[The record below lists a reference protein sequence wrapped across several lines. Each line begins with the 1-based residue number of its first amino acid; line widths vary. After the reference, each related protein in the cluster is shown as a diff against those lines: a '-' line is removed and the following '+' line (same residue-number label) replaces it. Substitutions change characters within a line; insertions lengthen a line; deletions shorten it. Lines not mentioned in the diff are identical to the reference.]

1 MEMKKQVLSFTEF
14 INEAYSMMVNESRT
28 WDDVKTLLSDMLDED
43 AKKNLAYV
51 ENLFSSDART
61 SNKSKADILALA
73 GNTFAEII
81 SKDLDGTYTNIESIS
96 TEINQLEYNEVIQG
110 SVFVSKK
117 FPMNSEIIL
126 GGKPVGSFNTM
137 DGKMKLEDL
146 LNLINL
152 ENLKKLSATSSTS
165 SKKGKGEFSN
175 INRGDK
181 QTMLFGL
188 VGKPGERKKIKG
200 SGSDKQ
206 YYITKV
212 ASQIEIG
219 QWTNENKVTP
229 ASGVKTQDMS
239 MDVGRKFKENRGD
252 IGKRVD
258 KKLKKAGEAIFTYV
272 LYSVDPKSIKDGKN
286 KGADRSITDIKEVKI
301 PVKQPDVTEKLE
313 IQDNGIL
320 FTVNTATLTEN
331 GKKNIYNAITQ
342 NFTSVAEIEIQGSAS
357 QEGDRKNN
365 EKLCVDRAAA
375 VATYLKTVT
384 SAKITASTTPSIQ
397 PASPETTEAVRKT
410 FRNVTLTIKGTKLV
424 KGAQTEKT
432 IYVPITGKVKCDLIR
447 INELTM
453 NFTVEIDP
461 DKAKKR
467 VDTKTGGKEGGKG
480 RQAKS

>member
-14 INEAYSMMVNESRT
+14 INEAYSMMVNEART
-28 WDDVKTLLSDMLDED
+28 WDDVKTLLSDMLDDD

-51 ENLFSSDART
+51 EDLLASDART

-81 SKDLDGTYTNIESIS
+81 SKDLDGTYTNIREIN
-96 TEINQLEYNEVIQG
+96 TEIRQLEYNEVIQG

-117 FPMNSEIIL
+117 FPMDSEINF
-126 GGKPVGSFNTM
+126 GGKPVGAFNTR
-137 DGKMKLEDL
+137 DGKMKVEDL

-181 QTMLFGL
+181 QTMIFGL

-212 ASQIEIG
+212 ESQIEIG

-229 ASGVKTQDMS
+229 ASGVDTQDMS

-252 IGKRVD
+252 IGKNVD

-272 LYSVDPKSIKDGKN
+272 LYSVDPKSIKNGKN
-286 KGADRSITDIKEVKI
+286 KGADKSITDIKEVKI

-424 KGAQTEKT
+424 KGEQTEKT
-432 IYVPITGKVKCDLIR
+432 IYVPITGKVKCDVVK

-453 NFTVEIDP
+453 NFVVDIDP

-467 VDTKTGGKEGGKG
+467 VDTKSGGKEGSKG